1 MNLDTPGLET
11 SLIRLEPLAERHRA
25 DLLSR
30 GVGDELWRLMP
41 TIPAGNTLAAYF
53 DHILRMPALGT
64 GQGYAVILR
73 ETGAFIGFAVFLAP
87 NKPHRR
93 LRIGYTWLD
102 KPWRGGTTSTHV
114 HYLLLR
120 RAIEWRARRVEWMMS
135 TRSERGVALLER
147 WEVQREGVLRQYSRM
162 ADGSWADVIVF
173 SVVGDEL
180 ADMVARLEK
189 ELAEDGGAASGP

>member
-1 MNLDTPGLET
+1 MNLDAPGLET

-73 ETGAFIGFAVFLAP
+73 ETGAFIGFAVFHPLMKGLDQRAEDFEDEEEG
-87 NKPHRR
+87 
-93 LRIGYTWLD
+93 IGY
-102 KPWRGGTTSTHV
+102 H
-114 HYLLLR
+114 
-120 RAIEWRARRVEWMMS
+120 
-135 TRSERGVALLER
+135 
-147 WEVQREGVLRQYSRM
+147 
-162 ADGSWADVIVF
+162 
-173 SVVGDEL
+173 
-180 ADMVARLEK
+180 
-189 ELAEDGGAASGP
+189 